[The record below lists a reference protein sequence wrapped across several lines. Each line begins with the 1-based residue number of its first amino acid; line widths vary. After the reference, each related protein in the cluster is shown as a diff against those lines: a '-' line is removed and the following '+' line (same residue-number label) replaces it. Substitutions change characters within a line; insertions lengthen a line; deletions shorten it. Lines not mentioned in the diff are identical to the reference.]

1 MKEMASLIF
10 PGLLMLLGVYTLIT
24 ALGSDGEQVALFGAN
39 AVPRGLALMFGLI
52 GLVGGGVVIFTSLT
66 NKKRTAYSEAE

>member
-1 MKEMASLIF
+1 MKDKAGLIF
-10 PGLLMLLGVYTLIT
+10 PGLLMLFGAYALIT
-24 ALGSDGEQVALFGAN
+24 ALGSDGEQIALLGAS

-66 NKKRTAYSEAE
+66 NKKRDA